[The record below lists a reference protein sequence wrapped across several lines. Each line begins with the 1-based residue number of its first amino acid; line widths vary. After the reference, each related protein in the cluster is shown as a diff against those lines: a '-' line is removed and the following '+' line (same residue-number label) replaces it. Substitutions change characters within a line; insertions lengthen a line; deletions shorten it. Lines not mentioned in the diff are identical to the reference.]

1 MELVAT
7 EYIYTTIINK
17 KDMRHAT
24 APDGTIYTERRL
36 TLKIEFKGGFFIKIE
51 QKIEYPG
58 KFNKKT
64 KVFF

>member
-1 MELVAT
+1 
-7 EYIYTTIINK
+7 
-17 KDMRHAT
+17 MRHAT